1 LAQASILSALE
12 KISKTP
18 YIQVNRATLTMASFM
33 MVFPTEN
40 STGADIVFFM
50 SFSVD
55 DGYDFQNYSTKL
67 TPRHIPVKVFTA
79 GQVPLKAVF
88 SSFSSVLGA

>member
-1 LAQASILSALE
+1 
-12 KISKTP
+12 
-18 YIQVNRATLTMASFM
+18 MASFM

-55 DGYDFQNYSTKL
+55 DGYEFQNYNTKL
-67 TPRHIPVKVFTA
+67 TPWHISVKVNTA

-88 SSFSSVLGA
+88 SSFSSAPGA